1 MQTHIDCLQRGSCGL
16 GINVGFSWK
25 VRKEKCIYDGGRRIR
40 ASCQFKLEP
49 LGLIVII
56 IIICKILQSSKRKI
70 KGV

>member
-1 MQTHIDCLQRGSCGL
+1 MGWELMWVFL
-16 GINVGFSWK
+16 GK
-25 VRKEKCIYDGGRRIR
+25 LEKKNAYMMGGRRIR

>member
-1 MQTHIDCLQRGSCGL
+1 M
-16 GINVGFSWK
+16 GFSWK